1 MDAAILKLKSKHET
15 SISRFAVIV
24 SCLAILISCFAT
36 RMLRPSAV
44 FARVSHRAEAGAVR
58 AEGIAAASARRS
70 QVVVTIAVI
79 TPYYIYSV
87 ALMAQLR
94 TLIAE
99 KLSKNCTK
107 VALCAQFA

>member
-1 MDAAILKLKSKHET
+1 M
-15 SISRFAVIV
+15 
-24 SCLAILISCFAT
+24 
-36 RMLRPSAV
+36 RMVWPSAV
-44 FARVSHRAEAGAVR
+44 FAWVSHRAEAGAWRIDDIAATSTHSRV
-58 AEGIAAASARRS
+58 GTDPIAAASARRC
-70 QVVVTIAVI
+70 QVVGTIAVI

-99 KLSKNCTK
+99 MLSKNCTK